1 MPAGTKR
8 QLETAQ
14 KPVSTRR
21 RAKKAKLATATQAQ
35 KDGIVSS
42 NKDRR
47 RAAKSSKRIDMS
59 PLYEPDEEDEEQDT
73 LEGEEDLEEE
83 EEEEES
89 RTEKETFMSKQAL
102 RHESEDEDE
111 DQDSDNDDLNKDDE
125 LIGKGKK
132 GYRKK
137 VKKPSGK
144 KGKVFANT
152 DTMMSII
159 DQVAGR
165 EENRVQAK
173 QAQMG
178 KIRSKLSEKEQ
189 KQVAKDKAKK
199 ALIEKKIEEIKRK
212 KSEKRKVAKQRAGT
226 EQKGNVPSGKKSVSF
241 RV

>member
-21 RAKKAKLATATQAQ
+21 RAKKAKLAAATQAQ
-35 KDGIVSS
+35 KDGLVSS

-47 RAAKSSKRIDMS
+47 RAAKSSKNIEMS
-59 PLYEPDEEDEEQDT
+59 SLNESDEEDEGHDNIQ
-73 LEGEEDLEEE
+73 GEEEEEE

-89 RTEKETFMSKQAL
+89 RTEKETLVSKQAL

-111 DQDSDNDDLNKDDE
+111 DQDSDNDDLNKGDE
-125 LIGKGKK
+125 VIGKGKK

-152 DTMMSII
+152 
-159 DQVAGR
+159 
-165 EENRVQAK
+165 
-173 QAQMG
+173 G
-178 KIRSKLSEKEQ
+178 KIRTKLSEKEQ
-189 KQVAKDKAKK
+189 KQAAKDKAKK

-212 KSEKRKVAKQRAGT
+212 KAEKRKVAKQRAGT